1 MRFIARRLGTYAV
14 ALWFAVTINF
24 LIPRLIPGNAVEAMM
39 AKYPNLTPQAQHSL
53 DLLLGVGKNNGSL
66 WHQYVVYLG
75 NISHGDLGVS
85 LSQFPTKVT
94 TLIGSA
100 MPWTLTL
107 VGTATVLSFLIGT
120 LLGVLAGWRRGG
132 WFDRALPALSF
143 LQATPYFFLAL
154 LLIDGLSLHL
164 DHGRIFPGYGTID
177 LGFHIGFNWP
187 FIANALHHAVL
198 PALTL
203 IVTSMAGWM
212 LQMRNVMITTIG
224 EDYVLAAQA
233 KGLSSR
239 RVIFTYAARNA
250 ILPNLAGFA
259 LALGFVVAG
268 ALIMELVFSYQ
279 GLGYLLYQAVTSDD
293 GPLMQGVFL
302 VIAIAVLAASLIADA
317 VYVVADPRAR
327 SRAAY

>member
-1 MRFIARRLGTYAV
+1 MRFILRRVATYLV
-14 ALWFAVTINF
+14 ALWVAVTVNF
-24 LIPRLIPGNAVEAMM
+24 LIPRLIPGNAVDAMM
-39 AKYPNLTPQAQHSL
+39 ARYPNLTPSAERAL
-53 DLLLGVGKNNGSL
+53 DVLLGVGKNNGTL
-66 WHQYVVYLG
+66 IHQYFVYMG
-75 NISHGDLGVS
+75 NLAHGDLGVS
-85 LSQFPTKVT
+85 LSQFPSSVSS
-94 TLIGSA
+94 LIGSA
-100 MPWTLTL
+100 MAWTIVL
-107 VGTATVLSFLIGT
+107 VGTATVISFLLGT
-120 LLGVLAGWRRGG
+120 MLGILAGWKRGG
-132 WFDRALPALSF
+132 WFDRVLPALSF

-154 LLIDGLSLHL
+154 ILIDAFALHYKFFPAEGKISLL
-164 DHGRIFPGYGTID
+164 TQ
-177 LGFHIGFNWP
+177 IGFNWT
-187 FIANALHHAVL
+187 FVSDAFAHAAL
-198 PALTL
+198 PAITL

-239 RVIFTYAARNA
+239 RVVFTYAARNA

-317 VYVVADPRAR
+317 VYVIADPRAR
-327 SRAAY
+327 TRAAY